1 MALRC
6 RPLCWGRAT
15 AYVHLKPHTAPLWGR
30 ACFRSVTEFYGGI
43 VFLPLYQARKPEN
56 TPRPLFLIDENFNL
70 NHAIKIPFLKT
81 KRVEQNEG
89 FS

>member
-1 MALRC
+1 LRYGTALSSALLGVLYSVRT
-6 RPLCWGRAT
+6 PQAAHPYMYG
-15 AYVHLKPHTAPLWGR
+15 V
-30 ACFRSVTEFYGGI
+30 FRSVTEFYGGI